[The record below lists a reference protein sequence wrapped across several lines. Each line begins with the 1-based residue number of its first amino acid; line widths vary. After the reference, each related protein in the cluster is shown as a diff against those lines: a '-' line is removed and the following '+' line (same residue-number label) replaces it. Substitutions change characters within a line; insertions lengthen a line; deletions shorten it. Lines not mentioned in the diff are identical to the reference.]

1 MKVKDLK
8 VHLEQFDEDLDVYI
22 ACSGYG
28 NLMKGKSEDIHI
40 EAVNVGTFSEPY
52 WKDQLVIISD

>member
-1 MKVKDLK
+1 MK

-28 NLMKGKSEDIHI
+28 NLMKGKSEDIHV
-40 EAVNVGTFSEPY
+40 EAVNVGTFSKPC